1 MGLNFSTAR
10 KEYVI
15 RQYTNPRVKQC
26 ENTFMVRM
34 HYSGGDSLVMDNS
47 NPFQGL
53 VSTGDENQRI
63 IIEGMY
69 LLFVNNEF
77 DLDLEVNVSNLFEL
91 PREHRNVDV
100 SHPDDTAK
108 ISIVCPRR
116 MNGKVSE
123 MDAYLYRPKLSL
135 ETLERYAG
143 LEPAILEPQSIEI
156 PNETQEE
163 GGGEGGAEQVVP
175 EEMFEEG
182 NPIVAFI
189 MTHQEALK
197 PLSNDF
203 EKTEKENTNYYKISG
218 PFLQRVRTFFQD
230 TIFNDM
236 RYTRFEGCKF
246 ECMLPEG
253 ARIKNASANLSFI
266 LQIKYLLVSPGDPR
280 MRSDEIKL

>member
-1 MGLNFSTAR
+1 MGLNFSASR

-26 ENTFMVRM
+26 DNTFMVRM
-34 HYSGGDSLVMDNS
+34 HYTGGDSLAME
-47 NPFQGL
+47 NPNPLQSL
-53 VSTGDENQRI
+53 VSPGDENQRI

-77 DLDLEVNVSNLFEL
+77 DLDLEVNVTDLFGL
-91 PREHRNVDV
+91 PRAHRNVDV
-100 SHPDDTAK
+100 SHTDDTAK
-108 ISIVCPRR
+108 VTIVCPRR
-116 MNGKVSE
+116 MNGKVPE
-123 MDAYLYRPKLSL
+123 MDAYLYRPKLAL

-143 LEPAILEPQSIEI
+143 LEPAILEPQSIQI
-156 PNETQEE
+156 PTKTNDQDPQEE
-163 GGGEGGAEQVVP
+163 VSR
-175 EEMFEEG
+175 EEVFENG

-197 PLSNDF
+197 PVSGDF
-203 EKTEKENTNYYKISG
+203 EKTGEDNASPYYKISG
-218 PFLQRVRTFFQD
+218 PFLERVRTFFQD

-246 ECMLPEG
+246 ECRLPEG
-253 ARIKNASANLSFI
+253 GRVTNASANLSFI
-266 LQIKYLLVSPGDPR
+266 LQIKYLTVSPGDPR